1 MIRRYTLPEMG
12 AVWTDAARFEAML
25 RVEVAVTRAQ
35 VARGAVPAEALA
47 AIEGNARID
56 VDRISEIERT
66 TDHDVI
72 AFVSQVAETV
82 GPDGRFLHL
91 GLTSSD
97 VVDTGLA
104 LQLRDAARILLRDCD
119 RLLGVLIARARAEA
133 DTVMMGRTHS
143 VHAEPTT
150 LGVKLAGWA
159 FEVARGRA
167 RLAAAADEVATGKI
181 SGPVGTYSHLEPDV
195 EAEVLAALGLRAD
208 PISTQIV
215 QRDRHAAFLA
225 AIAILGGSLERFA
238 TEIRNLQHTEIG
250 ELREPFRAGQKG
262 SSAMP
267 HKRNPILSER
277 IAGLARVLRG
287 YAHAALENQPL
298 WHERDISHS
307 SAERI
312 LLPDATILIDYL
324 LVKTAGLIEG
334 LHVDRERMRENIERG
349 LGLHASSRVLSAL
362 IEQGG
367 IPREEAY
374 QLVQRASLRAADE
387 RRPLRE
393 LLAIEPAVAR
403 NLPLAA
409 LDGCFQDAAFL
420 RHVPEILARLDD
432 LETELR
438 SRPKEAVSAAG

>member
-1 MIRRYTLPEMG
+1 
-12 AVWTDAARFEAML
+12 
-25 RVEVAVTRAQ
+25 
-35 VARGAVPAEALA
+35 
-47 AIEGNARID
+47 
-56 VDRISEIERT
+56 
-66 TDHDVI
+66 
-72 AFVSQVAETV
+72 
-82 GPDGRFLHL
+82 
-91 GLTSSD
+91 
-97 VVDTGLA
+97 
-104 LQLRDAARILLRDCD
+104 
-119 RLLGVLIARARAEA
+119 
-133 DTVMMGRTHS
+133 MMGRTHS

-195 EAEVLAALGLRAD
+195 EGEVLAALGLRAD

-420 RHVPEILARLDD
+420 RHVPEILARLDA